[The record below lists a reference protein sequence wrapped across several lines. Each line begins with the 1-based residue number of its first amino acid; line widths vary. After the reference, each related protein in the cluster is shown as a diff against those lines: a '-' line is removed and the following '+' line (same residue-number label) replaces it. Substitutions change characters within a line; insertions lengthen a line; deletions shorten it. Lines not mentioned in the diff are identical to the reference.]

1 MWKLCYRFRVLDKD
15 LGASHLVLV
24 VIHVDRPEEVKDP
37 LLLRTPPTWPC
48 LSCQNGIPGYNKYT
62 QQQQQPKVTLTV
74 GLSCVLLSG
83 KAQRDERILSRKH
96 AGLNSPHQKLVEH
109 SAVRKSSPSHSY
121 VFPQSQVFNL
131 MPGPTNRLNTTI
143 HIEGWQGLRTCVNVC
158 HSEDANLL
166 SSQSFGLLVSLGL
179 IQRI

>member
-83 KAQRDERILSRKH
+83 KAQRDERILSRKR

-109 SAVRKSSPSHSY
+109 SAVRKSSPSHAY
-121 VFPQSQVFNL
+121 VFPQSKVFNL